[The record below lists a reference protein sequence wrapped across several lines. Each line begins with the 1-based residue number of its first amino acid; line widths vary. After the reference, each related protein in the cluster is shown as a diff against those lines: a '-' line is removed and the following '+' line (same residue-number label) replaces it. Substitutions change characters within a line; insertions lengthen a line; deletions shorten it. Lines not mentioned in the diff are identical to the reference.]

1 MIGPEPSI
9 MPASTTKKPPKPTAL
24 NKQEQEQV
32 QVQEVNPAT
41 GKAKKKGKTLAEKVS
56 QARYLAKPE

>member
-1 MIGPEPSI
+1 